1 MKKEFMLSF
10 ANLRRAKGHT
20 VSLFLLFLIAS
31 LLLNAGLLVLL
42 NFGSYFQK
50 MTGELNT
57 SDTYLALPKNL
68 YNHDVQQF
76 IQRNGSLR
84 KMQKEDSL
92 RVDATI
98 PYNGDKRDCYFLF
111 NSAENKRSL
120 SKWKFIGPHLAPDGD
135 MPAYVP
141 YVLNVDGSYRLNDKL
156 TITTSDDK
164 KTKITLTI
172 KGFTDDAFFGSFET
186 GLLGIYLPHQ
196 SMESLRQKLGSQYDE
211 TLIFANV
218 SSQNNNI
225 ASGIKGILQNKHL
238 ITPAEADNTII
249 SVGMPML
256 IMSRTFMASVISSM
270 MVVFAAIIVIVCLS
284 VIRFRISTSI
294 EDDMMQIGSL
304 KAIGYT
310 SRQIIGSIVLQFS
323 GIALLGSIAGIA
335 LSYLTTP
342 SLSEA
347 FAHQS
352 GLRWV
357 QGFDGPISCITL
369 GSILCILLLVAFLSA
384 GRIRKLN
391 PIVALRGGIVTHSFK
406 KNYCPLDRSKGG
418 LSFLLGLKS
427 MLQSKKNSAMI
438 AVVLIFVSFASA
450 FSVVL
455 FYNSTVDTSKFAQ
468 VSGIEQSDAETV
480 FKSDA
485 DSELIVKKIKN
496 MDGVRKVQ
504 YIDRLTGRVG
514 NTTVYFYA
522 MNDYSQKET
531 STIYEGRYPRHDNE
545 VAMSGI
551 MLKTFNKKIGDTVTL
566 KIGSG
571 QATFLITGLT
581 QGTSMA
587 GATAFLTHGGMLK
600 LDPDYK
606 QLTLM
611 VYLKDKTQS
620 ASFARTLDSRFGK
633 SFSYITDVD
642 KSFRQDMG
650 SYTSILSKVG
660 VVIFVSTILIVLLV
674 LYFIVNSSITRQ
686 KRELGIQKALGF
698 TTFQLMNQVSLS
710 FLLPVTVGT
719 LLGCILGITQTNAVM
734 SVGESSMS
742 IAKADYIIT
751 PGWIALCGLGI
762 VIISY
767 LVSLLITCRIRKIS
781 AYSLISE

>member
-50 MTGELNT
+50 MTSELNT
-57 SDTYLALPKNL
+57 SDSYLVLPTSL
-68 YNHDVQQF
+68 YTHDVQQF

-84 KMQKEDSL
+84 KMQKEDSIT
-92 RVDATI
+92 VNATI
-98 PYNGDKRDCYFLF
+98 PYLGDKRNRNFLF
-111 NSAENKRSL
+111 NDAENVRSL
-120 SKWKFIGPHLAPDGD
+120 SKWKFIGPHLSPDGD

-141 YVLNVDGSYRLNDKL
+141 YLLNVDGGYRLNDKL
-156 TITTSDDK
+156 TFTTDDK
-164 KTKITLTI
+164 KEKITFTI
-172 KGFTDDAFFGSFET
+172 KGFTDDVNFSSFDT
-186 GLLGIYLPHQ
+186 GLVGIYLPHQ
-196 SMESLRQKLGSQYDE
+196 SMESLRQKLGSQYDA

-218 SSQNNNI
+218 SSQNNDI
-225 ASGIKGILQNKHL
+225 ASGVKEILQSKHL
-238 ITPAEADNTII
+238 ISPAEADYSVI
-249 SVGMPML
+249 SIGLPL
-256 IMSRTFMASVISSM
+256 INMSRTMMASVISSM
-270 MVVFAAIIVIVCLS
+270 MVVFAAVIVIVCLS

-310 SRQIIGSIVLQFS
+310 SGQIIGSIVLQFS

-352 GLRWV
+352 GFLWAQV
-357 QGFDGPISCITL
+357 FDGKIGSITL
-369 GSILCILLLVAFLSA
+369 GTILCIVLLVASFAA

-406 KNYCPLDRSKGG
+406 KNHCPLDRSKGG

-427 MLQSKKNSAMI
+427 MLQSKKDSAMI
-438 AVVLIFVSFASA
+438 AVILIFVSFASA

-455 FYNSTVDTSKFAQ
+455 FYNSTIDTSKFAQ
-468 VSGIEQSDAETV
+468 VPGIEQSDTEAD
-480 FKSDA
+480 FKTDA
-485 DSELIVKKIKN
+485 DSKTVVKEIKN
-496 MDGVRKVQ
+496 MNGVRKVQ
-504 YIDRLTGRVG
+504 YYDRLTGSIG
-514 NTTVYFYA
+514 NTTVYFYT
-522 MNDYSQKET
+522 MDDFSGKET
-531 STIYEGRYPRHDNE
+531 NTIYEGRYPRHDNE
-545 VAMSGI
+545 VAMAGV
-551 MLKTFNKKIGDTVTL
+551 LVKTMNKKMGDTITL
-566 KIGSG
+566 KIGSK
-571 QATFLITGLT
+571 QAEFIITGLT
-581 QGTSMA
+581 QGITMGGST
-587 GATAFLTHGGMLK
+587 GFVTHGGMLR
-600 LDPDYK
+600 LNPSYR
-606 QLTLM
+606 QQALM
-611 VYLKDKTQS
+611 IYLNNKSQS
-620 ASFARTLDSRFGK
+620 ASFAKILNSRFGK
-633 SFSYITDVD
+633 SFLQVINID
-642 KSFRQDMG
+642 KEFQQEMG

-674 LYFIVNSSITRQ
+674 LYFVVNSSITRQ

-710 FLLPVTVGT
+710 FLFPVTVGT

-734 SVGESSMS
+734 SVGESSMY

-751 PGWIALCGLGI
+751 PGWIALCGIGI

>member
-50 MTGELNT
+50 MTKELNT
-57 SDTYLALPKNL
+57 SDSYLVLPTNL

-76 IQRNGSLR
+76 IQQNGSLR

-98 PYNGDKRDCYFLF
+98 PYGGDKRDCYFLF
-111 NSAENKRSL
+111 NDASNKRSL

-141 YVLNVDGSYRLNDKL
+141 YLLNSDGGYRLNDKL
-156 TITTSDDK
+156 AITTSDGK
-164 KTKITLTI
+164 KTKITFTI
-172 KGFTDDAFFGSFET
+172 KGFTDDAFFDSFDT

-196 SMESLRQKLGSQYDE
+196 SMESLRQKLGNQYGA

-218 SSQNNNI
+218 SSQDNNI
-225 ASGIKGILQNKHL
+225 ASGVKEILQNKHL
-238 ITPAEADNTII
+238 IAPAEADNTIV
-249 SVGMPML
+249 SVGLPL
-256 IMSRTFMASVISSM
+256 VNMSRTLMASVISSM
-270 MVVFAAIIVIVCLS
+270 MVVFAAIIVIVCLA

-310 SRQIIGSIVLQFS
+310 SKQIIGSIVLQFS
-323 GIALLGSIAGIA
+323 LIGFLGSVAGIA

-342 SLSEA
+342 SLSEV
-347 FAHQS
+347 FEHQS
-352 GLRWV
+352 GFRWV
-357 QGFDGPISCITL
+357 QGFDAAISCITL
-369 GSILCILLLVAFLSA
+369 GSILGILLLVAFLSA
-384 GRIRKLN
+384 RRIRKLN

-406 KNYCPLDRSKGG
+406 KNYCPLDRSKGS

-468 VSGIEQSDAETV
+468 VPGIEQSDAEMD

-485 DSELIVKKIKN
+485 DSEAIVKEIKS
-496 MDGVRKVQ
+496 MDGVRKTQ
-504 YIDRLTGRVG
+504 YIDRLTGSVR

-531 STIYEGRYPRHDNE
+531 NTIYEGRYPRHDNE

-551 MLKTFNKKIGDTVTL
+551 MLKTFNKKIGDTITL

-571 QATFLITGLT
+571 QADFLITGLT
-581 QGTSMA
+581 QGISLG

-600 LDPDYK
+600 LDPGYK
-606 QLTLM
+606 QQTLM
-611 VYLKDKTQS
+611 VYLNDRTRS
-620 ASFARTLDSRFGK
+620 APFVKTLDSRFGK
-633 SFSYITDVD
+633 SFLNITDVD
-642 KSFRQDMG
+642 KSFQQDMG

-674 LYFIVNSSITRQ
+674 LYFVVNSSITRQ

-734 SVGESSMS
+734 SVGESSMY

-762 VIISY
+762 VIVSY